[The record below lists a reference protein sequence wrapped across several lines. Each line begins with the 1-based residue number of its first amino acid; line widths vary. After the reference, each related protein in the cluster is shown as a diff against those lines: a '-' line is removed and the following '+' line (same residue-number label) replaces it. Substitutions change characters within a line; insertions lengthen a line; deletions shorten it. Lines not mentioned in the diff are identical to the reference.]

1 MKTFKE
7 TLVEKKVTIDV
18 DHTGEDIKTAERKY
32 KIKIKH
38 DGETQAYITGEKKD
52 VLRFLKGPE
61 YSMDTSDIKEFFPE
75 LYESLDEALDLKQRM
90 KAKQTFRKNKAKIA
104 IGKKRAE
111 KKIASPEKLKARA
124 RKGAR
129 KAVEKMI
136 LKNKSKE
143 DLSFSQ
149 RQALEK
155 RVDAKKGAIDRIAKK
170 ILPAVKKAELE
181 KKRGGTKKD
190 EK

>member
-1 MKTFKE
+1 MGHCLMKTFKE
-7 TLVEKKVTIDV
+7 YAKPE
-18 DHTGEDIKTAERKY
+18 ED
-32 KIKIKH
+32 
-38 DGETQAYITGEKKD
+38 
-52 VLRFLKGPE
+52 
-61 YSMDTSDIKEFFPE
+61 DI
-75 LYESLDEALDLKQRM
+75 DEALNLKQRM

-104 IGKKRAE
+104 MGKKRAE

-149 RQALEK
+149 RQGLEK
-155 RVDAKKGAIDRIAKK
+155 RVDAKKGVIDRIAKK

-181 KKRGGTKKD
+181 KKRGGSKKD

>member
-1 MKTFKE
+1 MGHCLMKTFKE
-7 TLVEKKVTIDV
+7 YAKPE
-18 DHTGEDIKTAERKY
+18 ED
-32 KIKIKH
+32 
-38 DGETQAYITGEKKD
+38 
-52 VLRFLKGPE
+52 
-61 YSMDTSDIKEFFPE
+61 DI
-75 LYESLDEALDLKQRM
+75 DEALNLKQRM

-104 IGKKRAE
+104 MGKKRAE
-111 KKIASPEKLKARA
+111 KKIASPEKLKDRA

-149 RQALEK
+149 RQGLEK
-155 RVDAKKGAIDRIAKK
+155 RVDAKKGVIDRIAKK